1 MEPPDRLKES
11 IRVRARSEVMMWAD
25 LLYRLHWAVR
35 DARLTGSSQPAGIEG
50 GVIQEWHLAVNWMT
64 RYDNEDNWD
73 RVGTDT

>member
-1 MEPPDRLKES
+1 
-11 IRVRARSEVMMWAD
+11 MWAD